1 MIIWGGLTD
10 FGAVDTGARYNPEND
25 TWSPISMVNAPSAKS
40 YHSAVWTGSEMI
52 VWGGDN
58 NLGKRYHPA
67 TDTWGTATSTVGAP
81 VRNNP
86 CVVWTG
92 AEMIVWSGFD
102 GSTQPDTGVRYH
114 AATDT
119 WQDMTT
125 ANAPVGRRSGV
136 AVWTGLEMIIWGGF
150 DGAGFNNT
158 GKRYMPPVGLGPGSY
173 LGTLTIADP
182 DAVNSPQTVSVTFNV
197 GP

>member
-1 MIIWGGLTD
+1 
-10 FGAVDTGARYNPEND
+10 
-25 TWSPISMVNAPSAKS
+25 
-40 YHSAVWTGSEMI
+40 SAVWTGSEMI

-182 DAVNSPQTVSVTFNV
+182 D
-197 GP
+197 